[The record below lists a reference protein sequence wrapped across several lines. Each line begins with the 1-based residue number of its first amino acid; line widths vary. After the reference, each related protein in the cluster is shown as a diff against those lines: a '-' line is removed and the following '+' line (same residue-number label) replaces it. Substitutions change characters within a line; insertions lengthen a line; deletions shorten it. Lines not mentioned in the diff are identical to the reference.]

1 MSNFIEY
8 DFGRLIA
15 AIYSGA
21 IDEWN
26 LPRGLYQKTA
36 DKFIEAI
43 NNGMDAPRPL
53 EIGMGGGFRMPKQ
66 EQPAQSI
73 GIAYNTPD
81 EILRSEL
88 IENVYVFS
96 GAKTF
101 QQVKELVSN
110 IAPDGLVQPFN
121 KFKKSAEKIIG
132 KYNDQW
138 LRTEYNT
145 ALGSAQSA
153 RDWQEFEDD
162 VELFPYLRY
171 DAIIDPNTSDIC
183 RPLEGITLPVNHPF
197 WNKFSPLNHFNCR
210 CRLIKISQYEEV
222 KKTGKKKLTRVSEK
236 IEPQMQELFMFNPGK
251 ERLVFKETGKGK
263 HPYFNVAPKYREY
276 AQNNFN
282 LPIPER
288 FAFQRKS
295 A

>member
-43 NNGMDAPRPL
+43 NNGMDAPRPM

-162 VELFPYLRY
+162 VDLFPYLRY

-222 KKTGKKKLTRVSEK
+222 RKTGKKKLTRVSEK

>member
-1 MSNFIEY
+1 VSNFIEY

-43 NNGMDAPRPL
+43 NNGMDAPRPM

-162 VELFPYLRY
+162 VDLFPYLRY

-222 KKTGKKKLTRVSEK
+222 RKTGKKKLTRVSEK

>member
-1 MSNFIEY
+1 VKTEIEY
-8 DFGRLIA
+8 DFSRLIA

-36 DKFIEAI
+36 EKFIEAV
-43 NNGMDAPRPL
+43 NKGMEAPPPT
-53 EIGMGGGFRMPKQ
+53 EIGGGTGFAMPKPQ
-66 EQPAQSI
+66 IPASEV
-73 GIAYNTPD
+73 GISYMTPD

-96 GAKTF
+96 GAKIF
-101 QQVKELVSN
+101 QEVKELVDN
-110 IAPDGLVQPFN
+110 IAPDGIVRPFN
-121 KFKKSAEKIIG
+121 QFKKQAEKIIG
-132 KYNDQW
+132 KYNQQW
-138 LRTEYNT
+138 LQAEYNT

-153 RDWQEFEDD
+153 RDWQEFEEDI
-162 VELFPYLRY
+162 ELFPYLRY

-210 CRLIKISQYEEV
+210 CRLIKISQYEPV
-222 KKTGKKKLTRVSEK
+222 KKTGKKKLERVAGK
-236 IEPQMQELFMFNPGK
+236 IEPNMQELFMMNPGK
-251 ERLVFKETGKGK
+251 EKLIFKETGKGK
-263 HPYFNVAPKYREY
+263 HPYFNISPKYKSY

>member
-73 GIAYNTPD
+73 GISYNTPD
-81 EILRSEL
+81 EILRAEL

-162 VELFPYLRY
+162 VELFPYLKY

-222 KKTGKKKLTRVSEK
+222 KKTSKKKLARVSEK
-236 IEPQMQELFMFNPGK
+236 VEPQMQELFMFNPGK
-251 ERLVFKETGKGK
+251 ERLIFKETGKGK

>member
-53 EIGMGGGFRMPKQ
+53 EVGMGGGFRMPKQ

-101 QQVKELVSN
+101 QQVKELVSE

-236 IEPQMQELFMFNPGK
+236 VEPQMQELFMFNPGK
-251 ERLVFKETGKGK
+251 ERLIFKETGKGK

>member
-53 EIGMGGGFRMPKQ
+53 EIGMGGGFQMPKQ

-110 IAPDGLVQPFN
+110 IAPDGLVQSFN

-251 ERLVFKETGKGK
+251 ERLIFKETGKGK

>member
-43 NNGMDAPRPL
+43 NNGMDAPRPM

-162 VELFPYLRY
+162 VELFPYLKY

>member
-43 NNGMDAPRPL
+43 NNGMDAPRPM

-162 VELFPYLRY
+162 VELFPYLKY

-222 KKTGKKKLTRVSEK
+222 RKTGKKKLTRVSEK

-251 ERLVFKETGKGK
+251 ERLIFKETGKGK
-263 HPYFNVAPKYREY
+263 HPYFNVAQKYREY

>member
-43 NNGMDAPRPL
+43 NNGMDAPRPM

-222 KKTGKKKLTRVSEK
+222 RKTGKKKLTRVSEK

-251 ERLVFKETGKGK
+251 ERLIFKETGKGK
-263 HPYFNVAPKYREY
+263 HPYFNVAQKYREY

>member
-236 IEPQMQELFMFNPGK
+236 VEPQMQELFMFNPGK
-251 ERLVFKETGKGK
+251 ERLIFKETGKGK